1 MERPFNLSSSTSN
14 VRGYNSSPCMPPV
27 PSPFA
32 SMFTG
37 DLTRF
42 LSGTAFAEVRLAAL
56 SSTCA
61 DSSAAQGAPSSTSTS
76 STSSSSLLCHA
87 SRLTRVSEVLRER
100 LGPMLKTLPARPHG
114 YGCTEA
120 QPLVAL
126 DAPLPV
132 LRAFH
137 RMLYEASVSIPA
149 ALLPGLL
156 RMAVLYDMPE
166 LELWALQQAHA
177 AGDKLSTPPG
187 EAQAVLPWCLY
198 CCGRRV

>member
-1 MERPFNLSSSTSN
+1 MERPFNPSSSISN
-14 VRGYNSSPCMPPV
+14 VRGFTSTPCMPPA

-32 SMFTG
+32 SMFSG

-56 SSTCA
+56 GGVDQATET
-61 DSSAAQGAPSSTSTS
+61 QGGPSSTSTS
-76 STSSSSLLCHA
+76 SSSSTSSSLLCHA

-100 LGPMLKTLPARPHG
+100 LGPLLKTLPARPHG

-132 LRAFH
+132 LRALH
-137 RMLYEASVSIPA
+137 RMLYEPSVSIPA

-156 RMAVLYDMPE
+156 RLAVLYDMPE
-166 LELWALQQAHA
+166 LELWVLQQAHA
-177 AGDKLSTPPG
+177 AGDKLSMPPG
-187 EAQAVLPWCLY
+187 EASSWLGVLY
-198 CCGRRV
+198 CCRLRV